1 MLKYKKRSRE
11 KSFALYIV
19 VQRNSFSRDP
29 NSIPRTSRLDSSEH
43 ILRAEVVGT
52 PFSSVLESF
61 EQSI

>member
-1 MLKYKKRSRE
+1 MLKYKKRSRG

-29 NSIPRTSRLDSSEH
+29 NSIPRTSRLDSIEH

-52 PFSSVLESF
+52 PSSSVLESF